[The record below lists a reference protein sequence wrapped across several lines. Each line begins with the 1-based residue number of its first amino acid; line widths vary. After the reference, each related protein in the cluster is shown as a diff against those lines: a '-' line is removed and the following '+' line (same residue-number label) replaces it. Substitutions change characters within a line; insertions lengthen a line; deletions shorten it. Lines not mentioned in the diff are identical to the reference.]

1 MVLRKR
7 YLPWLACVAM
17 GGVAVP
23 AIATGSEQ
31 PAPGQI
37 RVVDFGFENPA
48 TGESLVTI
56 NAGET
61 VTFSYPEGGS
71 SHNVDFLTIAPTTW
85 AQTAG
90 AVAGAVPPLPAFPS
104 PPGWAG
110 VCRFDTRS
118 R

>member
-1 MVLRKR
+1 VESPYLR
-7 YLPWLACVAM
+7 
-17 GGVAVP
+17 
-23 AIATGSEQ
+23 SQ
-31 PAPGQI
+31 GQRTTRTRPDPRRRL
-37 RVVDFGFENPA
+37 RVREPRD
-48 TGESLVTI
+48 GESLVTI

-61 VTFSYPEGGS
+61 VTFSYPEGAS

>member
-48 TGESLVTI
+48 TGESLLTI

-71 SHNVDFLTIAPTTW
+71 SHNVDFLTTAPTTW
-85 AQTAG
+85 AQT
-90 AVAGAVPPLPAFPS
+90 AGAVPPLPAFPS